1 MFRSFADAPPAGRA
15 VFLSNC
21 LSNCASPAGTTPAS
35 RRACLAGGLGL
46 LALLAGCKRAPLPFN
61 GIDLT
66 GATYGRDLRLQD
78 ADGRERTL
86 ADFRGRALMLFF
98 GFTQCPDVCPTALT
112 RALEIRQLLGADGG
126 RLAVAFVT
134 IDPERD
140 TPEVLKAYVSAFD
153 PGFVA
158 LRGDAAQTAEA
169 AREFKVFYK
178 KVPTGASYT
187 MDHTA
192 ITYVFDPEGRLRLAL
207 RHEQGAQECA
217 ADLRQ
222 ILGAA

>member
-1 MFRSFADAPPAGRA
+1 MYRFHDCAPPSGRA
-15 VFLSNC
+15 ALSVV
-21 LSNCASPAGTTPAS
+21 SSS
-35 RRACLAGGLGL
+35 RRAWLAGGLGL
-46 LALLAGCKRAPLPFN
+46 FALLAGCRPAPLSFN

-66 GATYGRDLRLQD
+66 GAEYGRDFRLHD
-78 ADGRERTL
+78 ADGRERSL

-112 RALEIRQLLGADGG
+112 RALEIRQLLGADGD
-126 RLAVAFVT
+126 RLAVVFVT

-140 TPEVLKAYVSAFD
+140 TSEVLKAYVSAFD
-153 PGFVA
+153 PSFVA
-158 LRGDAAQTAEA
+158 LRGDAAQTAEV

-192 ITYVFDPEGRLRLAL
+192 LSYVFDPSGRLRLAL
-207 RHEQGAQECA
+207 RHEQDAAQCA